1 MDPTDSHQ
9 NSHKRIEGLMYTFMA
24 MVALTTS
31 FSTATLSPTPTWL
44 TDYGTAQQR
53 VTAASKPMAVFV
65 GSGQEGWGKVL
76 KDGALDAALKRLL
89 ADKFVCLYVDT
100 DTSTGRALASSFE
113 VPTRGLIISDRKGTS
128 QAYSLSGALT
138 KAELAQTLEKYA
150 DTGRTLQATETVV
163 RDAPA
168 TIVRPVSVSYPTTVS
183 YPTYAPQ
190 YRVVPSY
197 YTSGST

>member
-1 MDPTDSHQ
+1 
-9 NSHKRIEGLMYTFMA
+9 MYTFMA

-31 FSTATLSPTPTWL
+31 FSTANLSPTPTWL
-44 TDYGTAQQR
+44 NDYGTAQQR
-53 VTAASKPMAVFV
+53 VTAIGKPMAVFV
-65 GSGQEGWGKVL
+65 GSGQEGWGKIL
-76 KDGALDAALKRLL
+76 KDGAFDAALKRLL

-100 DTSTGRALASSFE
+100 DTTTGRSLANSFE
-113 VPTRGLIISDRKGTS
+113 VATRGLIISDRKGTS

-138 KAELAQTLEKYA
+138 KTELVQTLEKYS
-150 DTGRTLQATETVV
+150 DSGRTLQSTETIV

-168 TIVRPVSVSYPTTVS
+168 TTARPVSVSYPTTVSYPTSVS

>member
-1 MDPTDSHQ
+1 
-9 NSHKRIEGLMYTFMA
+9 MYTFMA
-24 MVALTTS
+24 VVALTTS
-31 FSTATLSPTPTWL
+31 ISTANLSPTPTWL

-53 VTAASKPMAVFV
+53 VTAVGKPLAVFV

-76 KDGALDAALKRLL
+76 KDGALDPALNRLL
-89 ADKFVCLYVDT
+89 VDKFVCLYVDT
-100 DTSTGRALASSFE
+100 ATTTGRALASSFE
-113 VPTRGLIISDRKGTS
+113 VATRGLIISDSKGTA

-150 DTGRTLQATETVV
+150 DSGRTLQGTETVV
-163 RDAPA
+163 REAPA
-168 TIVRPVSVSYPTTVS
+168 TTVRSVSYPTTVSYPTSVS

>member
-1 MDPTDSHQ
+1 
-9 NSHKRIEGLMYTFMA
+9 MYTFMA
-24 MVALTTS
+24 MIALTTS
-31 FSTATLSPTPTWL
+31 FSTANLSPTPTWL
-44 TDYGTAQQR
+44 TDYGIAQQR
-53 VTAASKPMAVFV
+53 VTAAGKPMAVFV
-65 GSGQEGWGKVL
+65 GSGQEGWSKVL
-76 KDGALDAALKRLL
+76 KDGALDAGLKRLL

-100 DTSTGRALASSFE
+100 ETTTGRALASSFE
-113 VPTRGLIISDRKGTS
+113 VATRGLIISDRKGTA

-150 DTGRTLQATETVV
+150 DARTLQYTETVV

-168 TIVRPVSVSYPTTVS
+168 TVVRPASVSYPATVSYPTVS

-190 YRVVPSY
+190 YRAAPIY